1 MLLQGKRISRRTLN
15 EVSHLRKNR
24 VQATSSSATA
34 ASRLF
39 TVHRT
44 FPKESK
50 RSPRN
55 QAGTFRHR
63 HRHLFNT
70 LIRPTTK
77 LPHSCP
83 HSVPHSCHVLRQST
97 IIHSSSSSSVHSCA
111 LLSVSSPHHS
121 SSEAVRRVRK
131 QLIQLNS
138 TKTHH
143 LLLHPPV

>member
-1 MLLQGKRISRRTLN
+1 MGKTTERTPIVLENHRGRRGGTEQMLLQGKRISRRTLN

-55 QAGTFRHR
+55 
-63 HRHLFNT
+63 
-70 LIRPTTK
+70 
-77 LPHSCP
+77 
-83 HSVPHSCHVLRQST
+83 
-97 IIHSSSSSSVHSCA
+97 
-111 LLSVSSPHHS
+111 
-121 SSEAVRRVRK
+121 
-131 QLIQLNS
+131 
-138 TKTHH
+138 
-143 LLLHPPV
+143 